1 MEHSRSLQVLSWQ
14 HKEDRLKCR
23 EFLRDIQQQRD
34 KSAIRQRIVQ
44 FWKNELQKHVD
55 AEEAI
60 LFPFF
65 AEASVSVTITSAYLK
80 REHDTIRLLAE
91 RLNRNDEDYYLYKA
105 FIKLVD
111 QHSHFEDEIIF
122 RKMEEDIPQHELTQ
136 LNVSLAAATLN
147 AEC

>member
-1 MEHSRSLQVLSWQ
+1 MEHTKALQILSWQ

-23 EFLRDIQQQRD
+23 ELMRDIQLQRD
-34 KSAIRQRIVQ
+34 KSAIRQSIIQ

-60 LFPFF
+60 LFPFLQKHQF
-65 AEASVSVTITSAYLK
+65 SYNYMNVLK

-111 QHSHFEDEIIF
+111 QHSHFEDEIVF
-122 RKMEEDIPQHELTQ
+122 RKMEEVIPQQELTQ
-136 LNVSLAAATLN
+136 LNISMAT
-147 AEC
+147 ASR

>member
-60 LFPFF
+60 LFPFLQKHQF
-65 AEASVSVTITSAYLK
+65 SY
-80 REHDTIRLLAE
+80 RLLQYIEA
-91 RLNRNDEDYYLYKA
+91 
-105 FIKLVD
+105 
-111 QHSHFEDEIIF
+111 
-122 RKMEEDIPQHELTQ
+122 
-136 LNVSLAAATLN
+136 
-147 AEC
+147 

>member
-1 MEHSRSLQVLSWQ
+1 MEHTKALQILSWQ

-23 EFLRDIQQQRD
+23 ELMRDIQQQRD
-34 KSAIRQRIVQ
+34 KTAIRQRIVQ

-60 LFPFF
+60 LFPFLQKHQF
-65 AEASVSVTITSAYLK
+65 SYNYMTVLK

-111 QHSHFEDEIIF
+111 QHSHFEDEIVF
-122 RKMEEDIPQHELTQ
+122 RKMEEDISQQDLTQ
-136 LNVSLAAATLN
+136 LNISMASVSR
-147 AEC
+147 

>member
-1 MEHSRSLQVLSWQ
+1 MEHTKALQILSWQ

-23 EFLRDIQQQRD
+23 ELMRDIQQQSD
-34 KSAIRQRIVQ
+34 KTAVRQRIVQ

-60 LFPFF
+60 LFPFLQKHQF
-65 AEASVSVTITSAYLK
+65 SYNFINVLK

-91 RLNRNDEDYYLYKA
+91 RLNRHDEDFYLYKA

-111 QHSHFEDEIIF
+111 QHSHFEDEIVF
-122 RKMEEDIPQHELTQ
+122 RKMEEDIPQQELTQ
-136 LNVSLAAATLN
+136 LNVSLASVQR
-147 AEC
+147 

>member
-1 MEHSRSLQVLSWQ
+1 MEHSKSLQVLSWQ

-23 EFLRDIQQQRD
+23 EFLKDIQQQRD

-60 LFPFF
+60 LFPFLQKHQF
-65 AEASVSVTITSAYLK
+65 SFNYINILK

-122 RKMEEDIPQHELTQ
+122 RKMEEVIPQNELSQ
-136 LNVSLAAATLN
+136 LNVSMAAAR
-147 AEC
+147 

>member
-60 LFPFF
+60 LFPFLQKHQF
-65 AEASVSVTITSAYLK
+65 SYNYINVLK

-122 RKMEEDIPQHELTQ
+122 RKMEEDIPQHELSQ
-136 LNVSLAAATLN
+136 LNVSMVAVTR
-147 AEC
+147 

>member
-1 MEHSRSLQVLSWQ
+1 MEHTRSLQILSWQ
-14 HKEDRLKCR
+14 HKEDRLTCR
-23 EFLRDIQQQRD
+23 ELMRDIQQQRD

-60 LFPFF
+60 LFPFLQKHQF
-65 AEASVSVTITSAYLK
+65 SYNFINILK

-122 RKMEEDIPQHELTQ
+122 RKMEEDIPQQELTQ
-136 LNVSLAAATLN
+136 LNISLATVGR
-147 AEC
+147 

>member
-1 MEHSRSLQVLSWQ
+1 MEHTKALQVLSWQ

-23 EFLRDIQQQRD
+23 ELMRDIQQQRD
-34 KSAIRQRIVQ
+34 KSAIRQRIIQ

-60 LFPFF
+60 LFPFLQKHQF
-65 AEASVSVTITSAYLK
+65 SYNYISILK

-91 RLNRNDEDYYLYKA
+91 RLNRNEEDYYLYKA

-122 RKMEEDIPQHELTQ
+122 RKMEEDIPQNELSQ
-136 LNVSLAAATLN
+136 LNLSLSAQR
-147 AEC
+147 

>member
-1 MEHSRSLQVLSWQ
+1 MEHTRSLQILSWQ

-23 EFLRDIQQQRD
+23 ELMRDIQQQRD

-60 LFPFF
+60 LFPFLQKHQF
-65 AEASVSVTITSAYLK
+65 SYNYMTVLK

-111 QHSHFEDEIIF
+111 QHSHFEDEIVF
-122 RKMEEDIPQHELTQ
+122 RKMEEEIPQQDLTQ
-136 LNVSLAAATLN
+136 LNISMASVSR
-147 AEC
+147 

>member
-1 MEHSRSLQVLSWQ
+1 MEHTRALQILSWQ
-14 HKEDRLKCR
+14 HKEDRLTCR
-23 EFLRDIQQQRD
+23 ELMRDIQQQRD

-60 LFPFF
+60 LFPFLQKHQF
-65 AEASVSVTITSAYLK
+65 SYNFINVLK

-91 RLNRNDEDYYLYKA
+91 RLSRNDEDYYLYKA

-122 RKMEEDIPQHELTQ
+122 RKMEEDIPQQELTQ
-136 LNVSLAAATLN
+136 LNISLATVR
-147 AEC
+147 

>member
-1 MEHSRSLQVLSWQ
+1 MFMEHTKALQVLSWQ
-14 HKEDRLKCR
+14 HKEDRLTCR
-23 EFLRDIQQQRD
+23 ELMRDIQQQRD

-60 LFPFF
+60 LFPFLQKHHF
-65 AEASVSVTITSAYLK
+65 PFNFMNVLK

-91 RLNRNDEDYYLYKA
+91 RLSRHDEDYYLYKA

-111 QHSHFEDEIIF
+111 QHSHFEDEFIF
-122 RKMEEDIPQHELTQ
+122 RKMEEDIPQQELRQ
-136 LNVSLAAATLN
+136 LELSLQRI
-147 AEC
+147 

>member
-1 MEHSRSLQVLSWQ
+1 MEHSKALQILSWQ

-23 EFLRDIQQQRD
+23 ELMRDIQLQRD
-34 KSAIRQRIVQ
+34 KSAIRQRIIQ

-60 LFPFF
+60 LFPFLHKHQF
-65 AEASVSVTITSAYLK
+65 SYNYMTVLK
-80 REHDTIRLLAE
+80 REHDTIRLLAD

-111 QHSHFEDEIIF
+111 QHSHFEDEIVF
-122 RKMEEDIPQHELTQ
+122 RKMEEVIPQQELTQ
-136 LNVSLAAATLN
+136 LNISMAT
-147 AEC
+147 ASR

>member
-1 MEHSRSLQVLSWQ
+1 MEHTKALQILSWQ

-23 EFLRDIQQQRD
+23 ELMRDIQQQRD
-34 KSAIRQRIVQ
+34 KSSIRQRIVQ

-60 LFPFF
+60 LFPFLQKHQF
-65 AEASVSVTITSAYLK
+65 SYNFINVLK

-91 RLNRNDEDYYLYKA
+91 RLNRHDEDFYLYKA

-111 QHSHFEDEIIF
+111 QHSHFEDEIVF
-122 RKMEEDIPQHELTQ
+122 RKMEEDIPQQELTQ
-136 LNVSLAAATLN
+136 LNVSLASVQR
-147 AEC
+147 

>member
-1 MEHSRSLQVLSWQ
+1 MEHIKALQVLSRQ

-23 EFLRDIQQQRD
+23 EFMRDIQQQRD
-34 KSAIRQRIVQ
+34 KTTIRQRIIQ

-60 LFPFF
+60 LFPFLQKHHF
-65 AEASVSVTITSAYLK
+65 SFNFMNVLK

-91 RLNRNDEDYYLYKA
+91 RLSRYDEDYYLYKA

-122 RKMEEDIPQHELTQ
+122 TKMEAEIPPQELSQ
-136 LNVSLAAATLN
+136 LNVSMASVGR
-147 AEC
+147 

>member
-1 MEHSRSLQVLSWQ
+1 MEHSRALQVLSWQ

-23 EFLRDIQQQRD
+23 EFLKDIQQQRD
-34 KSAIRQRIVQ
+34 KTTIRQRIVQ

-60 LFPFF
+60 LFPFLQKHHF
-65 AEASVSVTITSAYLK
+65 PFNFMSILK

-91 RLNRNDEDYYLYKA
+91 RLNLNGQDYYLYKA

-111 QHSHFEDEIIF
+111 QHSHFEDEFIF
-122 RKMEEDIPQHELTQ
+122 KKMEEVISQQELTQ
-136 LNVSLAAATLN
+136 LNVSMAAVSK
-147 AEC
+147 

>member
-1 MEHSRSLQVLSWQ
+1 MEHSKSLQVLSWQ

-23 EFLRDIQQQRD
+23 ELLRDIQQQRD

-60 LFPFF
+60 LFPFLQKHQF
-65 AEASVSVTITSAYLK
+65 SFNYINVLK

-136 LNVSLAAATLN
+136 LNVSMAAVQR
-147 AEC
+147 

>member
-1 MEHSRSLQVLSWQ
+1 MEHSKSLQVLSWQ

-34 KSAIRQRIVQ
+34 KSGIRQRIVQ

-60 LFPFF
+60 LFPFLQKHQF
-65 AEASVSVTITSAYLK
+65 SYNYISILK

-122 RKMEEDIPQHELTQ
+122 RKMEEDIPQNELSQ
-136 LNVSLAAATLN
+136 LNVSLAAVAR
-147 AEC
+147 

>member
-1 MEHSRSLQVLSWQ
+1 MEHSRALQVLSWQ

-23 EFLRDIQQQRD
+23 ELMRDIQQQRD
-34 KSAIRQRIVQ
+34 KSAIRQRLIQ

-60 LFPFF
+60 LFPFLQKHHF
-65 AEASVSVTITSAYLK
+65 PYNFMNVLK

-91 RLNRNDEDYYLYKA
+91 RLNRHDEDYYLYKA

-111 QHSHFEDEIIF
+111 QHSHFEDEFIF
-122 RKMEEDIPQHELTQ
+122 RKMEEEIPPQELSQ
-136 LNVSLAAATLN
+136 LNVSMAAVN
-147 AEC
+147 R

>member
-1 MEHSRSLQVLSWQ
+1 MEHTKALQILSWQ

-23 EFLRDIQQQRD
+23 ELMRDIQQQRD
-34 KSAIRQRIVQ
+34 KSAIRQRIIQ

-60 LFPFF
+60 LFPFLQKHQF
-65 AEASVSVTITSAYLK
+65 SYNYMNVLK

-111 QHSHFEDEIIF
+111 QHSHFEDEIVF
-122 RKMEEDIPQHELTQ
+122 RKMEEDIPQHDLTQ
-136 LNVSLAAATLN
+136 LNVSMAAVSR
-147 AEC
+147 

>member
-23 EFLRDIQQQRD
+23 EFLKDIQQQRD

-60 LFPFF
+60 LFPFLQKHQF
-65 AEASVSVTITSAYLK
+65 NFNYINILK

-122 RKMEEDIPQHELTQ
+122 KKMEEDIPQNELSQ
-136 LNVSLAAATLN
+136 LNVSLAAVTR
-147 AEC
+147 

>member
-34 KSAIRQRIVQ
+34 KSTIRQRIVQ

-60 LFPFF
+60 LFPFLQKHQF
-65 AEASVSVTITSAYLK
+65 SYNYINVLK

-91 RLNRNDEDYYLYKA
+91 RLSRNDEDYYLYKA

-122 RKMEEDIPQHELTQ
+122 RKMEEDIPQHELSQ
-136 LNVSLAAATLN
+136 LNVSMAAVTK
-147 AEC
+147 

>member
-1 MEHSRSLQVLSWQ
+1 MEHSKALQILSWQ

-23 EFLRDIQQQRD
+23 ELMRDIQQQRD
-34 KSAIRQRIVQ
+34 KTAIRQRIIQ

-60 LFPFF
+60 LFPFLQKHQF
-65 AEASVSVTITSAYLK
+65 SYNYMNVLK

-111 QHSHFEDEIIF
+111 QHSHFEDEIVF
-122 RKMEEDIPQHELTQ
+122 RKMEEDIPQQELTQ
-136 LNVSLAAATLN
+136 LNISMAAVSR
-147 AEC
+147 

>member
-1 MEHSRSLQVLSWQ
+1 MEHTRALQVLSWQ

-23 EFLRDIQQQRD
+23 ELLRDIQQQRD

-60 LFPFF
+60 LFPFLQKHQF
-65 AEASVSVTITSAYLK
+65 SYNFMNVLK

-111 QHSHFEDEIIF
+111 QHSHFEDEIVF
-122 RKMEEDIPQHELTQ
+122 RKMEEDIPHQELTQ
-136 LNVSLAAATLN
+136 LNVSLAAVGR
-147 AEC
+147 

>member
-1 MEHSRSLQVLSWQ
+1 MEHTKALQILSWQ

-23 EFLRDIQQQRD
+23 ELMRDIQLQRD
-34 KSAIRQRIVQ
+34 KSAIRQSIIQ

-60 LFPFF
+60 LFPFLQKHQF
-65 AEASVSVTITSAYLK
+65 SYNYMTVLK

-111 QHSHFEDEIIF
+111 QHSHFEDEIVF
-122 RKMEEDIPQHELTQ
+122 RKMEEVIPQQELTQ
-136 LNVSLAAATLN
+136 LNISMAT
-147 AEC
+147 ASR

>member
-1 MEHSRSLQVLSWQ
+1 MEHSKSLQVLSWQ

-60 LFPFF
+60 LFPFLQKHQF
-65 AEASVSVTITSAYLK
+65 SYNYISILK

-91 RLNRNDEDYYLYKA
+91 RLNRNEEDYYLYKA

-122 RKMEEDIPQHELTQ
+122 RKMEEDIPQNELSQ
-136 LNVSLAAATLN
+136 LNVSLAAVAR
-147 AEC
+147 

>member
-1 MEHSRSLQVLSWQ
+1 MEHTKALQILSWQ

-23 EFLRDIQQQRD
+23 ELMRDIQQQRD
-34 KSAIRQRIVQ
+34 KTAIRQRIIQ

-60 LFPFF
+60 LFPFLQKHQF
-65 AEASVSVTITSAYLK
+65 SYNYMNVLK

-111 QHSHFEDEIIF
+111 QHSHFEDEIVF
-122 RKMEEDIPQHELTQ
+122 KKMEEDIPQQELTQ
-136 LNVSLAAATLN
+136 LNISMATVQR
-147 AEC
+147 

>member
-1 MEHSRSLQVLSWQ
+1 MEHIKALQVLSWQ

-23 EFLRDIQQQRD
+23 ELMRDIQQQRD
-34 KSAIRQRIVQ
+34 KTSIRQRIVQ

-60 LFPFF
+60 LFPFLQKHHF
-65 AEASVSVTITSAYLK
+65 NYNFVNILK

-91 RLNRNDEDYYLYKA
+91 RLTRYDEDYYLYKA

-122 RKMEEDIPQHELTQ
+122 RKMENEIPPQELNQ
-136 LNVSLAAATLN
+136 LNVSLAGIN
-147 AEC
+147 R

>member
-1 MEHSRSLQVLSWQ
+1 MEHAKALQVLSRQ

-23 EFLRDIQQQRD
+23 EFLKDIQQQRD
-34 KSAIRQRIVQ
+34 KSGIRQRIVQ

-60 LFPFF
+60 LFPFLQKHHF
-65 AEASVSVTITSAYLK
+65 PFNFVNILK

-91 RLNRNDEDYYLYKA
+91 RLHRQDEDYYLYNA
-105 FIKLVD
+105 FVKLVD

-122 RKMEEDIPQHELTQ
+122 RKMEEVIPPQELSQ
-136 LNVSLAAATLN
+136 LNVSMAAVAR
-147 AEC
+147 

>member
-1 MEHSRSLQVLSWQ
+1 MEHSRSLQILSWQ

-23 EFLRDIQQQRD
+23 EFLKDIQQQRD

-60 LFPFF
+60 LFPFLQKHQF
-65 AEASVSVTITSAYLK
+65 SYNYLNILK

-136 LNVSLAAATLN
+136 LNVSLAAVAR
-147 AEC
+147 

>member
-1 MEHSRSLQVLSWQ
+1 MEHTKALQILSWQ

-23 EFLRDIQQQRD
+23 ELMRDIQQQRD
-34 KSAIRQRIVQ
+34 KSAIRQRIIQ

-60 LFPFF
+60 LFPFLQKHQF
-65 AEASVSVTITSAYLK
+65 SHNYMTVLK

-111 QHSHFEDEIIF
+111 QHSHFEDEIVF
-122 RKMEEDIPQHELTQ
+122 RKMEDDISLQDLTQ
-136 LNVSLAAATLN
+136 LNISMASASR
-147 AEC
+147 

>member
-1 MEHSRSLQVLSWQ
+1 MEHTKALQVLSWQ

-23 EFLRDIQQQRD
+23 ELMRDIQQQRD
-34 KSAIRQRIVQ
+34 KTSIRQRIVQ

-60 LFPFF
+60 LFPFLQKHQF
-65 AEASVSVTITSAYLK
+65 SYNFVNILK

-91 RLNRNDEDYYLYKA
+91 RLNRFDEDYYLYKA

-111 QHSHFEDEIIF
+111 QHSHFEDEIVF
-122 RKMEEDIPQHELTQ
+122 RKMENEIPPQELNQ
-136 LNVSLAAATLN
+136 LNISLASVSR
-147 AEC
+147 

>member
-1 MEHSRSLQVLSWQ
+1 MEHTRSLQILSWQ

-23 EFLRDIQQQRD
+23 ELMRDIQQQRD

-60 LFPFF
+60 LFPFLQKHQF
-65 AEASVSVTITSAYLK
+65 SYNFINVLK

-122 RKMEEDIPQHELTQ
+122 RKMEEDIPQQELTQ
-136 LNVSLAAATLN
+136 LNISMATVGR
-147 AEC
+147 

>member
-1 MEHSRSLQVLSWQ
+1 MEHSKSLQVLSWQ

-60 LFPFF
+60 LFPFLQKHQF
-65 AEASVSVTITSAYLK
+65 NYSYINILK

-122 RKMEEDIPQHELTQ
+122 RKMEEDIPQNELSQ
-136 LNVSLAAATLN
+136 LNVSLAAVGR
-147 AEC
+147 

>member
-1 MEHSRSLQVLSWQ
+1 MEHSKSLQVLSWQ

-34 KSAIRQRIVQ
+34 KSGIRQRIVQ

-60 LFPFF
+60 LFPFLQKHQF
-65 AEASVSVTITSAYLK
+65 SYSYISILK

-122 RKMEEDIPQHELTQ
+122 RKMEEDIPQNELSQ
-136 LNVSLAAATLN
+136 LNVSLSAMR
-147 AEC
+147 

>member
-1 MEHSRSLQVLSWQ
+1 MEHTRSLQVLSWQ

-34 KSAIRQRIVQ
+34 KSGIRQRIVQ

-60 LFPFF
+60 LFPFLQKHHF
-65 AEASVSVTITSAYLK
+65 SFNFLNILK
-80 REHDTIRLLAE
+80 REHDTIRVLAE
-91 RLNRNDEDYYLYKA
+91 RLNRNDQDYYVYKA

-111 QHSHFEDEIIF
+111 QHSHFEDEVIF
-122 RKMEEDIPQHELTQ
+122 KKMEEDISQQDLTQ
-136 LNVSLAAATLN
+136 LELSFKRIN
-147 AEC
+147 